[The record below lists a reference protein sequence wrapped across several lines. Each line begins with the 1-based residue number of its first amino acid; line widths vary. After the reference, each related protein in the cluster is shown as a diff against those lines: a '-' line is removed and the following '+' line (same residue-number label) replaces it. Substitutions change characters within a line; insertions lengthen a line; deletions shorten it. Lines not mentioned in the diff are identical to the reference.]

1 MTDVREVAAQAV
13 RAADGDEA
21 DVLVLSERSGLARF
35 ASSEV
40 HQPTLIENCVVT
52 LRVIRD
58 GKIGTAST
66 NRIDEEGLRGL
77 VRRAGEAADSAVAEE
92 GFPGLAEPQALP
104 DDLRRGGSVAAD
116 GGCAV
121 RPAR

>member
-1 MTDVREVAAQAV
+1 MIDVREVAAQAV
-13 RAADGDEA
+13 RAAERVEA

-58 GKIGTAST
+58 KRIGTAST
-66 NRIDEEGLRGL
+66 NRIDEDGLRAL
-77 VRRAGEAADSAVAEE
+77 VQRAGEASDSAVAEDD
-92 GFPGLAEPQALP
+92 FPGLPSPESLP
-104 DDLRRGGSVAAD
+104 DVEGFDEAVAAI
-116 GGCAV
+116 G
-121 RPAR
+121 PE